1 MQAAR
6 ALRSYKAVSVESAPP
21 RRLLDELMNRLLRD
35 CSDARASIRSGDI
48 AGKGNHIGHALA
60 IVGELVAAL
69 DHSVA
74 PELCGNLTALY
85 QFVIDRLS
93 DANVRKA
100 ESPIVEAEKVITTL
114 REAFAG
120 VPQ

>member
-1 MQAAR
+1 MHAAR
-6 ALRSYKAVSVESAPP
+6 ALRSYKTVSVESAPP

-35 CSDARASIRSGDI
+35 CVDARASIQAGDI
-48 AGKGNHIGHALA
+48 AGKGKHIGHALA

-74 PELCGNLTALY
+74 PELCSNLAALY

-93 DANVRKA
+93 DANVRKVEA
-100 ESPIVEAEKVITTL
+100 PLHEAEKVVTTL
-114 REAFAG
+114 REAFAA

>member
-35 CSDARASIRSGDI
+35 CSDARTAIRTGDI
-48 AGKGNHIGHALA
+48 AGKGQHIGHALA
-60 IVGELVAAL
+60 IVGELVVAL
-69 DHSVA
+69 DHEVA
-74 PELCGNLTALY
+74 PDLCSNLGSLY

>member
-35 CSDARASIRSGDI
+35 CSDARTAIKTGDI
-48 AGKGNHIGHALA
+48 AGKGKHIGHALA

-74 PELCGNLTALY
+74 PELCANLGSLY

>member
-35 CSDARASIRSGDI
+35 CADARTAIQTGDL
-48 AGKGNHIGHALA
+48 AGKGKHIGHGLA

-93 DANVRKA
+93 DANVRKVEA
-100 ESPIVEAEKVITTL
+100 PLHEAEKVITTL

>member
-1 MQAAR
+1 MHAAR

-35 CSDARASIRSGDI
+35 CVDARASIQAGDL
-48 AGKGNHIGHALA
+48 AGKGKHISHALA

-74 PELCGNLTALY
+74 PELCNNLASLY

-93 DANVRKA
+93 DANVRKVEA
-100 ESPIVEAEKVITTL
+100 PLHEAEKVVTTL
-114 REAFAG
+114 REAFAA